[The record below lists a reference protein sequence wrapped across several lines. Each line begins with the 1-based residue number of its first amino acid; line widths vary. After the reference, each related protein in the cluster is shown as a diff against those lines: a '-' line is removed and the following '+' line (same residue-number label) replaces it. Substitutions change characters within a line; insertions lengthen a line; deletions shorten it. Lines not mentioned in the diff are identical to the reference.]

1 MRIRASSFD
10 VKPTGTSEDNGPGCS
25 SCDSIAALDVAGDSP
40 IFDLRRRQ
48 RMKAR
53 IPVTS
58 NRAATAPMTGFA
70 TDAACGHCGDAFCGV
85 VVLIC
90 IACTGILRKKLIS
103 HGKRDVLKT
112 HFRANGA
119 NIAPCAGL
127 TRKTM
132 TLVRL
137 SD

>member
-1 MRIRASSFD
+1 MNGVSCVPD
-10 VKPTGTSEDNGPGCS
+10 TGH
-25 SCDSIAALDVAGDSP
+25 IAVLDIAVDDSP
-40 IFDLRRRQ
+40 IFDLLRRQ

-58 NRAATAPMTGFA
+58 NRATTAPMIGFA
-70 TDAACGHCGDAFCGV
+70 TDAACGRCGDAFCGV

-103 HGKRDVLKT
+103 YGKRDMLKT